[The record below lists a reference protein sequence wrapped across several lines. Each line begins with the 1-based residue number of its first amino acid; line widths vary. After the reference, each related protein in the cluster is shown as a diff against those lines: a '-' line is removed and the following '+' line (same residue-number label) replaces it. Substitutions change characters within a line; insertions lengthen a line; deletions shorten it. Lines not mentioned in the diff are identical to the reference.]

1 MSGPTGYQEIEHT
14 ADWALRVWAPDLPT
28 LFAQAAKGMYAL
40 MDTALCPEPRSR
52 RSFELQADDE
62 ESLLVSFLNELLYFG
77 ELEDLGFDRFEVR
90 INRQNLRAEVE
101 GAPFEA
107 RKKEIK
113 AVTYHN
119 LAIRKNDESYVVEIV
134 FDV

>member
-1 MSGPTGYQEIEHT
+1 
-14 ADWALRVWAPDLPT
+14 
-28 LFAQAAKGMYAL
+28 MYAL
-40 MDTALCPEPRSR
+40 MGTTLKPTPRVQR
-52 RSFELQADDE
+52 NFKLQADDG

-90 INRQNLRAEVE
+90 INGQNLRAEVE

-113 AVTYHN
+113 AVTYHG
-119 LAIRKNDESYVVEIV
+119 LAIQQKDDSYLVEIV